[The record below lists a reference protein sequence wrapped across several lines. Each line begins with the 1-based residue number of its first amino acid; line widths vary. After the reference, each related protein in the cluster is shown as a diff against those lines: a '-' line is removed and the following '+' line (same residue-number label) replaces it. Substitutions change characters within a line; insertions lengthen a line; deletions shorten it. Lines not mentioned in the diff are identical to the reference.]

1 MQTPTQPPSPW
12 TLKALVAQVALAL
25 EHMSLDQDSGRV
37 SDIPSARTIRY
48 YTTHGLMDKPLGF
61 KGRTALY
68 GAKHLLQI
76 IAIKRLQTLG
86 LTLGEIQDRLAGL
99 DEAALQEVARLPE
112 ALQATG
118 VMEASAAQDT
128 KQEAS
133 APFWERLPAQ
143 VNLEQEDVEPAQEAM
158 PAGFVQGVQLT
169 EQVTLMLQP
178 PGRALDIEDLDAIR
192 AAAGPLLALL
202 KKRRL
207 IQ

>member
-1 MQTPTQPPSPW
+1 MQTPTPW

-25 EHMSLDQDSGRV
+25 EHMSLDQDSGRI
-37 SDIPSARTIRY
+37 SDIPTARTIRY

-68 GAKHLLQI
+68 GVRHLLQI

-99 DEAALQEVARLPE
+99 DEAALQEVARLPA
-112 ALQATG
+112 ALQPAQ
-118 VMEASAAQDT
+118 AQDEAFGEP
-128 KQEAS
+128 QETG
-133 APFWERLPAQ
+133 APFWERMPAQ
-143 VNLEQEDVEPAQEAM
+143 VNLAQEDEAPAHDAM
-158 PAGFVQGVQLT
+158 PVGFVQGVQLT

-178 PGRALDIEDLDAIR
+178 PGRALDVEDLDAIR